1 VPAAAQQPTP
11 AMSLPSLPDHATTP
25 KPLAPSQRRQVILIL
40 GALFTVTP
48 FSIDMYLPA
57 YQQIAHAL
65 NCSNAQIS
73 LSLASYF
80 VGMALGQL
88 FYGPLLDHYG
98 RKPPIYVGLGVY
110 ILASLACVEAP
121 SVQIL
126 VALRFL
132 QALGGCVAQVAT
144 VAMVRDFFPAA
155 DSARIFSMLLLILG
169 VSPLLAPTFGSLIA
183 TSLGWPWVFF
193 LLAAIAAVILAI
205 TAVLLPVGYQ
215 ADLTVVLRPKQI
227 IATFATIFAEPRFR
241 TNALAG
247 ACSFSGLF
255 VYVAGSPIIFM
266 ENFHV
271 GARTY
276 GVIFAILSVG
286 FIGGSNLNILVSRHV
301 SSERIFATALTGQ
314 LLIGLVFA
322 CGAAQGWYGLVPT
335 IALLFALLACLGFTN
350 PNATAL
356 ALSPINHNLGSASAL
371 LGFLQVG
378 ISATASAA
386 VGLLDAHTVAPI
398 IAVVT
403 VMAAIGM
410 AILLLGQR
418 RRAVAIS

>member
-1 VPAAAQQPTP
+1 
-11 AMSLPSLPDHATTP
+11 
-25 KPLAPSQRRQVILIL
+25 
-40 GALFTVTP
+40 
-48 FSIDMYLPA
+48 
-57 YQQIAHAL
+57 
-65 NCSNAQIS
+65 
-73 LSLASYF
+73 
-80 VGMALGQL
+80 
-88 FYGPLLDHYG
+88 
-98 RKPPIYVGLGVY
+98 
-110 ILASLACVEAP
+110 
-121 SVQIL
+121 
-126 VALRFL
+126 
-132 QALGGCVAQVAT
+132 
-144 VAMVRDFFPAA
+144 
-155 DSARIFSMLLLILG
+155 
-169 VSPLLAPTFGSLIA
+169 
-183 TSLGWPWVFF
+183 
-193 LLAAIAAVILAI
+193 
-205 TAVLLPVGYQ
+205 
-215 ADLTVVLRPKQI
+215 
-227 IATFATIFAEPRFR
+227 
-241 TNALAG
+241 
-247 ACSFSGLF
+247 
-255 VYVAGSPIIFM
+255 M